1 MKVKRF
7 NNLWA
12 MGLILCGAILVAF
25 YVLKIFFPHF
35 IIKVAE
41 IPRLVK
47 FGNWVQSNKWYLH
60 IFNFITGYIHA
71 YILYCACIRKPYLS
85 WKGNVVLV
93 VSLVTLRAIAE
104 FYPIQYSALN
114 LAFMVIMP
122 FIVCIIEKNLNKET
136 FVSTVGCFALELAF
150 EFLSMSVRD
159 LTRLTPCVNI
169 MTVLILMIDVFIWR
183 ILLYL
188 FFNYKNTK
196 KGE

>member
-1 MKVKRF
+1 
-7 NNLWA
+7 

-60 IFNFITGYIHA
+60 IFNFITGYIHG
-71 YILYCACIRKPYLS
+71 YILFCACIRSKVLN
-85 WKGNVVLV
+85 WKENLI
-93 VSLVTLRAIAE
+93 LFLELTLLNIILE
-104 FYPIQYSALN
+104 FYPIQYSPLSC
-114 LAFMVIMP
+114 AFMAITP
-122 FIVCIIEKNLNKET
+122 FIMCVFSHKLSKET
-136 FVSTVGCFALELAF
+136 FISTLVCFSLELAF
-150 EFLSMSVRD
+150 EFFSIAVRD
-159 LTRLTPCVNI
+159 LISITPCVNVMI
-169 MTVLILMIDVFIWR
+169 VLILMIDVFIWR
-183 ILLYL
+183 IILYL